1 MFQDNPIIRD
11 NYQKMLESALIT
23 YKIIEIDPYTKSFHW
38 KYIIYIKEKRIKL
51 HQLVQ
56 KQ

>member
-11 NYQKMLESALIT
+11 NYQKMLESTLIT
-23 YKIIEIDPYTKSFHW
+23 YKIVEIDPYTKSFHW

-51 HQLVQ
+51 HLLV
-56 KQ
+56 